1 MSCSAFT
8 ITYTG
13 SSPTTITYDSCEPT
27 GGGII
32 YCNVSLNVSSG
43 DTYYINNI
51 SAVTPSTD
59 IIFSINYG
67 TPQNYKFSGI
77 CDNTLIYV
85 KGKSPSTPFVSGET
99 YCFSAYSCLN
109 DYIFTGCYKLIEI
122 TSADAPGYTQVS
134 WISEPLF
141 SGPSSACTGT
151 CECSVASPCL
161 DQYCISYTDTSY
173 DGIYTYAGTYMGDKY
188 WTGNTTPT
196 YYIYNDGNGWCLSD
210 SLGGSCFLSGK
221 FPCISECPD
230 LCDSFFGIG
239 PCSTTSTTTS
249 PCNVFDFDALFDCE
263 VQPTPTPTP
272 TPSITPTPTLTPTQT
287 NFCYSVSVG
296 ATINSFSPT
305 PSPTPTLTPTPSPDV
320 IRPCNFSGDVTFT
333 TIEGGIDCPRSLQFQ
348 DCLNGSMY
356 YTTKS
361 VSNPSGGDIIQ
372 FMIFKSSVDG
382 LSRCISYIGIN
393 NDVIGVNNV
402 ILEEGPIGYSNQ
414 GDCILCVPD
423 VSPTPTPTVTPTM
436 TPTMTPTPTPTPKS
450 QYYVYRMCRP
460 AGNQNGTPFYK
471 YIYQTLQGPASTPGD
486 VISNEETTITGLK
499 TNVCWEYVGTS
510 LTLPPPPPPPNT
522 YTSYSGNWFTPSSP
536 TIYPDCSHCQAA
548 QVTPL

>member
-1 MSCSAFT
+1 MAGCSGFT

-13 SSPTTITYDSCEPT
+13 ASPTTISYNSCEST
-27 GGGII
+27 GGLPP
-32 YCNVSLNVSSG
+32 CEVNLFLSSG
-43 DTYYINNI
+43 DSYYINTL
-51 SAVTPSTD
+51 SALSSYTD
-59 IIFSINYG
+59 IIIDDYQPAATFYNFSSVCDD
-67 TPQNYKFSGI
+67 TKFFIRGKVGSFPHDTGFTYCLSGYNCTSGI
-77 CDNTLIYV
+77 T
-85 KGKSPSTPFVSGET
+85 
-99 YCFSAYSCLN
+99 FS
-109 DYIFTGCYKLIEI
+109 GCYKLYSVNNDIGG
-122 TSADAPGYTQVS
+122 TYCS
-134 WISEPLF
+134 WISEPIF
-141 SGPSSACTGT
+141 KGEPGICTGT
-151 CECSVASPCL
+151 CTCSAASPCL
-161 DQYCISYTDTSY
+161 DQYCITYTDTAY

-188 WTGNTTPT
+188 WTGDTAPT

-230 LCDSFFGIG
+230 LCDSFFGVG
-239 PCSTTSTTTS
+239 PCSTTTTTTS
-249 PCNVFDFDALFDCE
+249 PCNDFDFDALFECE
-263 VQPTPTPTP
+263 VQQTPSPTP

-361 VSNPSGGDIIQ
+361 VSNPSGGDITQ

-460 AGNQNGTPFYK
+460 SGNQNGTPYYK
-471 YIYQTLQGPASTPGD
+471 YIYQTLQGPATTPGD
-486 VISNEETTITGLK
+486 VISNQETTGTGLK